1 LELITLLEIAAVVLG
16 ITVGSG
22 GILATLWAV
31 GKVRGVETS
40 IDLLSSA
47 NEALRSAN
55 EDLRVELSLSER
67 DCGERIARL
76 EGQNAAL
83 LDGLGDKLAHAI
95 AGRLESIL
103 SELSWNIVERIQ
115 QHRPPE
121 SRTRSTDDA
130 GNITRR
136 GDVGA
141 RDSRP

>member
-1 LELITLLEIAAVVLG
+1 MQFLEILAV
-16 ITVGSG
+16 TVGIVVGAG
-22 GILATLWAV
+22 GIIATIWAV
-31 GKVRGVETS
+31 GKVKGVETS

-55 EDLRVELSLSER
+55 EDLRVELAHSER
-67 DCGERIARL
+67 TCAERLARL

-95 AGRLESIL
+95 AARLEPVL
-103 SELSWNIVERIQ
+103 AELARNVVEGMQ
-115 QHRPPE
+115 QHRLQG

-130 GNITRR
+130 GNITGR

>member
-16 ITVGSG
+16 ITVGAG

-67 DCGERIARL
+67 KCEERIARL

-95 AGRLESIL
+95 AGRLEPIL

-130 GNITRR
+130 GNITRKR
-136 GDVGA
+136 DLGA
-141 RDSRP
+141 RDSQP